1 MVDVY
6 FLDSSALLKRY
17 VPEVGTGWIQ
27 SIADPQNQ
35 GRLIV
40 AHIAWVEV
48 YSAVS
53 RRQREGSVSDV
64 RANQILMAFRSHWN
78 VQYFTAA
85 VDETVINLA
94 GQLVRQHPLRA
105 YDAVQLASALSVRDG
120 ISLPEVASYHFLTA
134 DDRLLAIA
142 QAEGLLVDNPNWHP

>member
-17 VPEVGTGWIQ
+17 VPEVGTAWVQ
-27 SIADPQNQ
+27 SITDSQNQ
-35 GRLIV
+35 NRLIV

-48 YSAVS
+48 CSAIA

-64 RANQILMAFRSHWN
+64 QANQILMAFRFHWN
-78 VQYFTAA
+78 SQYFTAA
-85 VDETVINLA
+85 IDETVVNLA
-94 GQLVRQHPLRA
+94 GQLVNKHPLRA
-105 YDAVQLASALSVRDG
+105 YDAVQLSAALSIRNEINPADVT
-120 ISLPEVASYHFLTA
+120 SFHFLTA

-142 QAEGLLVDNPNWHP
+142 QSENLLVDNPNWHP